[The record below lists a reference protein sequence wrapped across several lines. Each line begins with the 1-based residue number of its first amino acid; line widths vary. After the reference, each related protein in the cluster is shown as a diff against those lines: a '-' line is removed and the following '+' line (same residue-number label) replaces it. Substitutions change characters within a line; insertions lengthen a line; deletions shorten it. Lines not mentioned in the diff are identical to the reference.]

1 VELDGYLRAH
11 AFMQVERPP
20 ELWEADTEDEPFLR
34 MLGEMIVIGLGRGN
48 ELADLVLNAS
58 NVTVEPD
65 DPADP
70 GEPEWLAPGDYVA
83 ITVRGAGDWEAD
95 DVWRAGEG
103 PTKGLLC
110 NVGPAA
116 DEAGAVYAYT
126 RNLGDEGSVTTL
138 LRRLFPPAGS

>member
-1 VELDGYLRAH
+1 MELDGYLRAH

-20 ELWEADTEDEPFLR
+20 ELWEADTQDGPFLR

-65 DPADP
+65 DDDEEDP
-70 GEPEWLAPGDYVA
+70 WLAPGDYVA

-103 PTKGLLC
+103 PTRGLLC

-126 RNLGDEGSVTTL
+126 RNLGLEGAVTAF
-138 LRRLFPPAGS
+138 LRRLRPGS

>member
-20 ELWEADTEDEPFLR
+20 ELWEPDTEDEPFLR

-48 ELADLVLNAS
+48 ELGDLVLAAS
-58 NVTVEPD
+58 NVTAEED
-65 DPADP
+65 AD
-70 GEPEWLAPGDYVA
+70 EESRLEPGDYVA
-83 ITVRGAGDWEAD
+83 LTVRGAGDWERD

-103 PTKGLLC
+103 PTRGLLC

-126 RNLGDEGSVTTL
+126 RNLGREGSVTVFL
-138 LRRLFPPAGS
+138 PRLRGGA

>member
-1 VELDGYLRAH
+1 VELNGYLRAH

-20 ELWEADTEDEPFLR
+20 ELWEPDTQDEPFLH
-34 MLGEMIVIGLGRGN
+34 MLGEMIVVGLGRGN

-65 DPADP
+65 EEGDQIP
-70 GEPEWLAPGDYVA
+70 PGDYVA
-83 ITVRGAGDWEAD
+83 LTVRGAGDWEAD

-103 PTKGLLC
+103 PTRGLLV

-116 DEAGAVYAYT
+116 DAAGAVYAYT
-126 RNLGDEGSVTTL
+126 RNLGGEGAVTVFL
-138 LRRLFPPAGS
+138 PRLGSQV